1 MASYLGDFL
10 LEYHNGTTW
19 VTIADS
25 SILDVSGSWAVSG
38 DESGIAFGDDTDATI
53 SGELL
58 LASWSVLTYMT
69 PMRYTTTIDAD
80 TTRTFTGVLSKRS
93 RDMDRM
99 TFDAAG
105 MKLLIAATKGYSP
118 AINRRP
124 VATKTTVSSAD
135 DIANPGWAS
144 GLINWLL
151 WTAGGRPNEQA
162 GSYPTARFYYS
173 CDHALLAPD
182 WSWAAGEDAWAECL
196 RLAKDAG
203 GQMYQDASGV
213 VRYKQVLGY
222 GGQSTSD
229 ALTESDY
236 ATISMDED
244 PGLIFATKITCQ
256 YVPRRRL
263 GTQEVVDDTTPRPI
277 EPSASVTIV
286 LEPQNP
292 LASLEQASAGQL
304 KPEALVVTLFDGSP
318 TALYTHT
325 LAVTAARVTIVV
337 TNTATVPIMVWRV
350 RLRGDPIVS
359 GEAGSAVADTLASP
373 VVERV
378 LEQSPYIQNRRDAQR
393 IADMTLAFY
402 GAARPIVSAGGCVHI
417 PSRAIGAALLLTV
430 ATWSMSA
437 VKHVILSVEH
447 SQTGAEAA
455 YKLAYVEDLPKT
467 TDFFIIGTT
476 YVSGDNRLL
485 GW

>member
-1 MASYLGDFL
+1 MSTSGYS

-19 VTIADS
+19 VAIAAGS
-25 SILDVSGSWAVSG
+25 VLDVSGSWETSG
-38 DESGIAFGDDTDATI
+38 DGSGIAFGSDTDATI
-53 SGELL
+53 SGSLL
-58 LASWSVLTYMT
+58 LASWSVLAYMT
-69 PMRYTTTIDAD
+69 PIRYTTTMDAD
-80 TTRTFTGVLSKRS
+80 TTRTFTGVVSKRG
-93 RDMDRM
+93 RDLDQM
-99 TFDAAG
+99 TFEAAG
-105 MKLLIAATKGYSP
+105 MKLLIAATKRYSV
-118 AINRRP
+118 AIARRP
-124 VATKTTVSSAD
+124 VATKTTATSAD
-135 DIANPGWAS
+135 DVTNPGWAS

-162 GSYPTARFYYS
+162 GSYPSATFYYS

-229 ALTESDY
+229 SLDESDY
-236 ATISMDED
+236 ATIEMTED

-277 EPSASVTIV
+277 EPSASATIV

-292 LASLEQASAGQL
+292 LASLEQLSAGQL
-304 KPEALVVTLFDGSP
+304 KSEALNITLFDGTPS
-318 TALYTHT
+318 TSYTHT
-325 LAVTAARVTIVV
+325 LDITAARITIVV

-359 GEAGSAVADTLASP
+359 GEAGSAVADSGATP

-393 IADMTLAFY
+393 IVDMTLAHY
-402 GAARPIVSAGGCVHI
+402 GSARPIVSVGGCVHR
-417 PSRAIGAALLLTV
+417 PSRAIGAALLL
-430 ATWSMSA
+430 ACGAWGMSA
-437 VKHVILSVEH
+437 VKHVVLSISHNDTGV
-447 SQTGAEAA
+447 SQDLQ
-455 YKLAYVEDLPKT
+455 LAYCEDLPAV
-467 TDFFIIGTT
+467 DAFFVVGVT
-476 YVSGDNRLL
+476 YTSGQNKFL